1 MGGRA
6 YGKDIIVAQL
16 ALILE
21 CCGGGGG
28 AYREEDGNHSI
39 MRKEGQHR
47 DGKRHAVP
55 SARSSMAFR
64 TPLSNALASAGL

>member
-1 MGGRA
+1 MVILVDNWNLDWLQRGPVCGQHA

-28 AYREEDGNHSI
+28 ACWEEDGNHSI
-39 MRKEGQHR
+39 VR
-47 DGKRHAVP
+47 
-55 SARSSMAFR
+55 
-64 TPLSNALASAGL
+64 L